1 MNMKDRIL
9 DLTKK
14 TLVTPMLRHVLH
26 TTLEALPKEKV
37 LGPNGGYRV
46 FSKLVGCD
54 KKGIY
59 EYGATFNPKRVF
71 SVQGHIRFDY
81 IIIKGWEGKLFIN
94 LYSITLLNVTYKIFT
109 KALQMRL
116 QPIFME
122 VISCDLS
129 TFLPSWFILNN
140 ILLNHETI

>member
-1 MNMKDRIL
+1 LLKD
-9 DLTKK
+9 K
-14 TLVTPMLRHVLH
+14 
-26 TTLEALPKEKV
+26 A

-54 KKGIY
+54 KEGIC

-71 SVQGHIRFDY
+71 SVRGHIMFDY
-81 IIIKGWEGKLFIN
+81 IIVKGWEGKLFIN
-94 LYSITLLNVTYKIFT
+94 WYSITLSNVTYKIFT
-109 KALQMRL
+109 KALQMKL

-122 VISCDLS
+122 VIRCDWS

-140 ILLNHETI
+140 ILLTHEII

>member
-14 TLVTPMLRHVLH
+14 TLVLLMLGHVLH
-26 TTLEALPKEKV
+26 TTLEALPKEKA
-37 LGPNGGYRV
+37 LGPNGGYKV

-54 KKGIY
+54 KKKKC
-59 EYGATFNPKRVF
+59 EYDATFNPKRVF
-71 SVQGHIRFDY
+71 SVQGHIRFDS
-81 IIIKGWEGKLFIN
+81 IIIKGWEGKLFVTS
-94 LYSITLLNVTYKIFT
+94 YSTLLNVTYKIFT

-122 VISCDLS
+122 VISCDWS
-129 TFLPSWFILNN
+129 TFLPSWFTLNN
-140 ILLNHETI
+140 ILLTDETM